1 MRDPDGELQLNGKI
15 EYVLHKAVQAS
26 KVLDL
31 CPGNE
36 AEGWCY
42 YTDGGR
48 RRTKDIVGL
57 CRGPKWGT
65 WRSRELLDVLEWGGV
80 WTRITRSQTGRGHTQ
95 RLELERVQ
103 VFEEYREKEGGV

>member
-48 RRTKDIVGL
+48 RRKI
-57 CRGPKWGT
+57 
-65 WRSRELLDVLEWGGV
+65 LLGCAEGQSGVLGAAG
-80 WTRITRSQTGRGHTQ
+80 SS
-95 RLELERVQ
+95 
-103 VFEEYREKEGGV
+103 